1 MKTLTRPM
9 FNMGGPIKQGVMH
22 GIREPYK
29 HGQRVMPTS
38 DGSRPGYAGPLVL
51 AAPAAWTAARAA
63 AMRLAPRAFR
73 GIKSLFGKTG
83 PVTKTV
89 PKQGPPFTI
98 PSGRTLSSKGYP
110 GGQIPGRTIG
120 PGTTEVTQQVFKP
133 NPMTRYLAASPEGK
147 IAKWVWDGKGWVAKA
162 VAMPFKSPLTAGYLI
177 YEGGKWLRKDGSEA
191 TDGEIAA
198 FTKGPPGGGDPNMKG
213 SGAGGLGGT
222 EDTAANRAAFAKSQR
237 DARVQKYMD
246 MMGYDRSKKTAL
258 ADALIDASK
267 IVSERGSL
275 DPTNITGELIN
286 PIIQAT
292 SKRLD
297 KPEQIREAVGLMMT
311 KAGLEKEMY
320 EAKSKLTDEL
330 TKKRIQVED
339 AKLTK
344 DSLFGDVAQIA
355 EKQGSFPTGE
365 NLAMYARNRGIPI
378 DGIVAAKDIA
388 KWKKENKGQTDVDY
402 ITEVAKLKETTP
414 GTYVV
419 NDNIFVV
426 NEDKTITRRL

>member
-1 MKTLTRPM
+1 
-9 FNMGGPIKQGVMH
+9 MGGPIKQGVMH

-29 HGQRVMPTS
+29 GGGKAALVGNPVYPKTGGREHHAV
-38 DGSRPGYAGPLVL
+38 PLAL

-63 AMRLAPRAFR
+63 AMRLAPRALR

-89 PKQGPPFTI
+89 PKQGPPYTI
-98 PSGRTLSSKGYP
+98 PTGRTQWSKGYP
-110 GGQIPGRTIG
+110 AGQIPGK
-120 PGTTEVTQQVFKP
+120 TTGAGSAEITEQIFKP
-133 NPMTRYLAASPEGK
+133 NWMGRYIAGSPEAK
-147 IAKWVWDGKGWVAKA
+147 AVKWVWDGKGWIAKTVAA
-162 VAMPFKSPLTAGYLI
+162 PFKSPLLGGYLI
-177 YEGGKWLRKDGSEA
+177 YQGGKWLRKDGSEA
-191 TDGEIAA
+191 TDEEIAA
-198 FTKGPPGGGDPNMKG
+198 YTKGPPGGGDPNMKG
-213 SGAGGLGGT
+213 AAVGGAD
-222 EDTAANRAAFAKSQR
+222 DTATNQAAFAKSQR

-246 MMGYDRSKKTAL
+246 LMGYDRSKKTAL

-267 IVSERGSL
+267 IVSARGTL
-275 DPTNITGELIN
+275 DRKNITGELIN

-330 TKKRIQVED
+330 TKKKIQTAD
-339 AKLTK
+339 ATLAK
-344 DSLFGDVAQIA
+344 DSLAGDITEIDKKEA
-355 EKQGSFPTGE
+355 GFPTGE
-365 NLAMYARNRGIPI
+365 RLAMLARLSDVNI

-388 KWKKENKGQTDVDY
+388 TWKKENKGKTDIDY
-402 ITEVAKLKETTP
+402 ITELATRKENPVTP

-419 NDNIFVV
+419 NDNIFIV
-426 NEDKTITRRL
+426 NEDKTITRRI